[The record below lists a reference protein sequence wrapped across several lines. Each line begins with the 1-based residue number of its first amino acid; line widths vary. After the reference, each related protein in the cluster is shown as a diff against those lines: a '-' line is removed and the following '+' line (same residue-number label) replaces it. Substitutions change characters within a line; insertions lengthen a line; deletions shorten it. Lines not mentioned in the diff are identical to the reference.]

1 MKGFK
6 IVLPLVL
13 AAMLGFG
20 CATTVDR
27 PSTGTSPEGMM
38 DSQPPIE
45 AIIPPPPPAGVP

>member
-27 PSTGTSPEGMM
+27 TSTGTSPEGMM
-38 DSQPPIE
+38 DSHPPIE
-45 AIIPPPPPAGVP
+45 ATLPPPPPASVP